1 MHVFDRCYEKYE
13 KDVASVRIVIGNGV
27 DEKRLRMRDAGDAA
41 EGNAKEYAFLINE
54 DDEP

>member
-1 MHVFDRCYEKYE
+1 M
-13 KDVASVRIVIGNGV
+13 ASVRIVIGNGV